1 MVGARGF
8 EPPTSATPL
17 QRATRLRHAPTE
29 EAEILGPW
37 GEAVKQQEPLE
48 GPCGPLGAKF
58 GREVPSRAR
67 AYEDELMVRPMR
79 RQWRSRTTVRRRH
92 RTWVASMVLATAGW
106 GVWWLTIVLSRW
118 APESAPSP
126 LTAAWVGFA
135 FAAVGIFLA
144 IFTLRA
150 RPVWVLL
157 AAVPMFANGSLMFLP
172 WVADDLSLVLQS
184 GQDGQEH
191 PAGPGEPPLSER

>member
-1 MVGARGF
+1 
-8 EPPTSATPL
+8 
-17 QRATRLRHAPTE
+17 
-29 EAEILGPW
+29 
-37 GEAVKQQEPLE
+37 
-48 GPCGPLGAKF
+48 
-58 GREVPSRAR
+58 
-67 AYEDELMVRPMR
+67 
-79 RQWRSRTTVRRRH
+79 
-92 RTWVASMVLATAGW
+92 MVLATAGW